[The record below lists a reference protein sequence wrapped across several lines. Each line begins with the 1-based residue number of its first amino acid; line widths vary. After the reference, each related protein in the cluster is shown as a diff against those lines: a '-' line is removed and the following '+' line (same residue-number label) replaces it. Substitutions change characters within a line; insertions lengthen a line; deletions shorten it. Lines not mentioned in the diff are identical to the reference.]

1 TRVATGPS
9 ISVAPGAT
17 VLATGLAPAGQSG
30 MLLVSGAPQLL
41 VSARLEA
48 TGRDGALR
56 AAVAGPQAGG
66 HQLAPGGRT
75 LELHG
80 MSNKQGGLITDLHL
94 INAARQS
101 AQCGIDAFRFDGS
114 RIADTVRL
122 TLPPLSLRVFE
133 RALDTLG
140 IANVDETRFA
150 ISCDQAFY

>member
-1 TRVATGPS
+1 
-9 ISVAPGAT
+9 
-17 VLATGLAPAGQSG
+17 
-30 MLLVSGAPQLL
+30 VS
-41 VSARLEA
+41 
-48 TGRDGALR
+48 
-56 AAVAGPQAGG
+56 G
-66 HQLAPGGRT
+66 HQLAAGGRT

-101 AQCGIDAFRFDGS
+101 AQCGVDAFRFDGS

-122 TLPPLSLRVFE
+122 TLPPLSVRVFE

-150 ISCDQAFY
+150 ISCDQAFYAYARVYKPGSGELNLMTPLPALGQAVTAAAARN